1 MNYLSTLNYGYRLL
15 KSNNIISYKLDS
27 ELLLANTLNKTREE
41 VLTNL
46 NFKLEKKEFGKF
58 KKLLIRRKQ
67 KEPIAYIFK
76 KKDFW
81 KQSFFVNKDV
91 LIPRP
96 ETEIIVEEV
105 LKLTDDNHS
114 KRILDVG
121 TGSGCIILS
130 IFKERP
136 NFFGT
141 AIDICK
147 KAIKIASYNA
157 KMHHLDNKIKF
168 ININIDK
175 FNNNKYDLIISN
187 PPYINNINYK
197 RLEINVKQ
205 FEPKIALKA
214 GIDGLKI
221 IKKLIFKSKELL
233 KRNGKLVFEI
243 GENQETKIKKLLM
256 RNRFYVD
263 KVCKDIKSH
272 PRVIIAKK
280 LF

>member
-46 NFKLEKKEFGKF
+46 NFKLEKKEFDKF

-105 LKLTDDNHS
+105 LKLTHENSS
-114 KRILDVG
+114 KRFLDVG
-121 TGSGCIILS
+121 TGSGCLILS
-130 IFKERP
+130 IIKERP
-136 NFFGT
+136 NSFGT

>member
-46 NFKLEKKEFGKF
+46 NFKLEKKEFDKF

-272 PRVIIAKK
+272 PRVIIATK

>member
-46 NFKLEKKEFGKF
+46 NFKLEKKEFDKF